1 MHAYAFVHVIF
12 TAIAGIPLSEMQR
25 ITVSDQLWL
34 QLFDKSHSKVL
45 CSAAVVNV
53 WLSKKKGFLSWLIT
67 WELISGDYWAID
79 TKCKVIHFLFCCRT
93 KQWINLDLCGLFCGC
108 MTYALLAFGMFATS
122 VQIQLSYIVA
132 SFKCWWCYSDR
143 SSFLG
148 LVTQFTA
155 VSI

>member
-53 WLSKKKGFLSWLIT
+53 
-67 WELISGDYWAID
+67 
-79 TKCKVIHFLFCCRT
+79 
-93 KQWINLDLCGLFCGC
+93 
-108 MTYALLAFGMFATS
+108 
-122 VQIQLSYIVA
+122 
-132 SFKCWWCYSDR
+132 
-143 SSFLG
+143 
-148 LVTQFTA
+148 
-155 VSI
+155 